1 MKTEQED
8 FILKKIRHFQ
18 GTVEDF
24 STFWKKKCEESKSD
38 ESEGTKVLRKRNDD
52 LNKAYTIIPVKR
64 DEDEE

>member
-8 FILKKIRHFQ
+8 FILKKIRYFQ

-24 STFWKKKCEESKSD
+24 STFWKKKCEEGKSD

-52 LNKAYTIIPVKR
+52 LNKAYTIIPVEE
-64 DEDEE
+64 EDSD